1 MENEKFNCKE
11 VSEIAFKQF
20 MIGVVIGIT
29 GTLSALLCAYILI
42 RLS

>member
-29 GTLSALLCAYILI
+29 GTLSAVLSLYILI
-42 RLS
+42 KV

>member
-1 MENEKFNCKE
+1 MENENFNCKE

-29 GTLSALLCAYILI
+29 GTLSAVLSIYFLI
-42 RLS
+42 NV

>member
-29 GTLSALLCAYILI
+29 GTLSAVLSVYFLI
-42 RLS
+42 NV